1 MCLALGVYPRF
12 SRIALYFKGWS
23 TAARSRLHAIAESTA
38 GAQAGEG
45 ERRQIILPSYM
56 HGCTPE
62 VHERVDHDAICPLT
76 PPREAFCCSSPPRI
90 VVNMLKYE
98 PVQRHDARRD
108 FTA

>member
-1 MCLALGVYPRF
+1 MPGARRF
-12 SRIALYFKGWS
+12 SIPGSLELRCTSRDGQPL
-23 TAARSRLHAIAESTA
+23 RSLPLHAIAESTA

-76 PPREAFCCSSPPRI
+76 PRERLF
-90 VVNMLKYE
+90 VVLR
-98 PVQRHDARRD
+98 PLGLWSIC
-108 FTA
+108 

>member
-1 MCLALGVYPRF
+1 MPDACVFSVPHSSLF
-12 SRIALYFKGWS
+12 SRIALYFKGWPA
-23 TAARSRLHAIAESTA
+23 AARSWLHAIAESTA

-76 PPREAFCCSSPPRI
+76 PRERLF
-90 VVNMLKYE
+90 VVLR
-98 PVQRHDARRD
+98 PLGLWSIC
-108 FTA
+108 

>member
-1 MCLALGVYPRF
+1 MPGARCFLSPVLSNCVVLQGMVSRRALP
-12 SRIALYFKGWS
+12 
-23 TAARSRLHAIAESTA
+23 LHAIAESTA

-76 PPREAFCCSSPPRI
+76 PRERLF
-90 VVNMLKYE
+90 VVLR
-98 PVQRHDARRD
+98 PLGLWSIC
-108 FTA
+108 